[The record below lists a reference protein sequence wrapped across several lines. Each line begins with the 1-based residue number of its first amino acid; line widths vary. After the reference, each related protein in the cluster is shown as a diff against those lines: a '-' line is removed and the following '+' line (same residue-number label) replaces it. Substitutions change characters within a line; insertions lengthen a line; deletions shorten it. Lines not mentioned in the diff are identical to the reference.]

1 MYLVL
6 TLMVQFL
13 IKLGQALISCSEK
26 NVTQLQLCSV
36 ENFGEEN
43 EYHNLYGYPD
53 IKSVGDPMLVNT
65 ALTLISIAEFNDEQS
80 TILLNVILSLDWNDT
95 RISMIPKK

>member
-1 MYLVL
+1 
-6 TLMVQFL
+6 MVQFF
-13 IKLGQALISCSEK
+13 IKLGQALISCSQK

-53 IKSVGDPMLVNT
+53 VKSVGDPMSVKT
-65 ALTLISIAEFNDEQS
+65 ALTLISMAEFSDEQS

-95 RISMIPKK
+95 RISMLPNK

>member
-53 IKSVGDPMLVNT
+53 VKSVGVPMSVKT
-65 ALTLISIAEFNDEQS
+65 ALTLISIADVNAEQN
-80 TILLNVILSLDWNDT
+80 TILINIVISLFWNDT
-95 RISMIPKK
+95 RISLTPYE